1 MHLEDTVR
9 NCIGSMIENIDGY
22 YINLDRKN
30 FNITSDAINLF
41 EFMIK
46 DDISNG
52 DILEIGPGSG
62 YICLKLY
69 KYNKNI
75 TAVEIQKDVYTSLKD
90 NLNNNNNRVHI
101 KLLNEDIKKH
111 VGKYKYIVTNPP
123 YYKLNSG
130 KYPIEEIKKYSKF
143 EFYLNLE
150 DLCKNLNRLLL
161 DETSVFYIVYPLNR
175 KEEVKFELKKNNLH
189 IIREK
194 IIGSLYYVS
203 GSKTFS

>member
-1 MHLEDTVR
+1 
-9 NCIGSMIENIDGY
+9 MIETIDEY
-22 YINLDRKN
+22 VINLDKKN
-30 FNITSDAINLF
+30 FNITNDAINLF
-41 EFMIK
+41 RFMIE

-52 DILEIGPGSG
+52 NILEIGPGSG

-75 TAVEIQKDVYTSLKD
+75 TAVEIQEKVYDTLKE
-90 NLNNNNNRVHI
+90 NLKNNNIKI

-150 DLCKNLNRLLL
+150 DLCKNLNRLLK
-161 DETSVFYIVYPLNR
+161 DENSIFYIVYPKDR
-175 KEEVKFELKKNNLH
+175 KEEIKRELNKNNLH

-194 IIGSLYYVS
+194 IIGDLYYIS
-203 GSKTFS
+203 GQKLLAKN